1 MSTPTLTPE
10 SVMFEWEREA
20 SHSRKPA
27 CTVSLIVLAPSALI
41 VGTLNADGPGE
52 EYGVMLAAVAL
63 SCMTTVVLFFGEQR
77 YLWPCT
83 LLLIPF
89 VCSVVL
95 HLHKST
101 GGQQFAEIAAPPEG
115 SR

>member
-1 MSTPTLTPE
+1 MSTSTLTPE
-10 SVMFEWEREA
+10 SVMFEWAREA
-20 SHSRKPA
+20 SHSRKLA
-27 CTVSLIVLAPSALI
+27 RLVSLIVVAPSAPI
-41 VGTLNADGPGE
+41 VGTLNADGPSA
-52 EYGVMLAAVAL
+52 EYGVMLAAVAF

-89 VCSVVL
+89 VYSVVL
-95 HLHKST
+95 HLHEST